1 MAQVIINGDRV
12 STERDLHDAFAR
24 QLEFGDFY
32 GYNLAALRDRLSTDV
47 PRPVEVVWK
56 NSAASRQ
63 NLGPRLFDDVV
74 AVLREVLRRRTV
86 TSDGATVSSRS
97 DWNDSPHRHRRA

>member
-1 MAQVIINGDRV
+1 MAQVIIEGDGV
-12 STERDLHDAFAR
+12 TTERDVHAAFVR
-24 QLEFGDFY
+24 QLEFGEFY

-63 NLGPRLFDDVV
+63 NLGPPLFDDVV
-74 AVLREVLRRRTV
+74 AVLREVEAQDRDFGWEEVFSFRME
-86 TSDGATVSSRS
+86 
-97 DWNDSPHRHRRA
+97 